1 VHRSRRCNLRVVGVG
16 GQIAHRD
23 AGHRTR
29 IRCFVREEFERILRF
44 VRIWRSFMRLFHEWL
59 ESNGLGRIV
68 LNSCDESADV
78 LFDKDGVRL
87 TTYFCGIIAELKR
100 HATANV

>member
-1 VHRSRRCNLRVVGVG
+1 
-16 GQIAHRD
+16 
-23 AGHRTR
+23 
-29 IRCFVREEFERILRF
+29 
-44 VRIWRSFMRLFHEWL
+44 MRLFHEWL